1 MVEFKKIELWLME
14 PEQLLHTTT
23 VSSLYEWCTVTKV
36 LAGHF
41 AAWKCCKSNA
51 TKEIKELEQGF
62 LPHTAYSSDYQLF
75 CSRQNSLSQ
84 QFKQV

>member
-1 MVEFKKIELWLME
+1 MIDE

-41 AAWKCCKSNA
+41 AAWKCCKSNT
-51 TKEIKELEQGF
+51 TKEIKELKQV
-62 LPHTAYSSDYQLF
+62 LPHEAYSSNYQLF
-75 CSRQNSLSQ
+75 WSIQNSLLSQ